1 MEKVNITIVEKYK
14 KLSVNQKIN
23 YKSWMGNYKRIFEF
37 DLNCNFF
44 VAPAILTFCVM
55 NNGERLDGVISS
67 SIHSLG
73 E

>member
-37 DLNCNFF
+37 DLNYNFF

-55 NNGERLDGVISS
+55 YNGERLDVVISS

-73 E
+73 K